1 MRINRFSFLSL
12 CAVAA
17 LVSACSGSHSS
28 NVNPAWTK
36 NPNYLTVI
44 IGEPSVLNKDDLEDD
59 LPGNSSNFAEWVS
72 RQIQMGVELRTNMK
86 PEMRIEKEENYE
98 IARLPV
104 DQSTVSIHLPNPEK
118 IKNLHG
124 VVLTIHPIQFWRS
137 EDDCGQHPFGC
148 FFRRHLMAK
157 GTYAYTD
164 MDRQEVLGYGF
175 FFVQNSFNFAMTSGN
190 WEEAVKD
197 IVAKVLDETPLQK

>member
-1 MRINRFSFLSL
+1 MWINKLSVIFF
-12 CAVAA
+12 CAVTV
-17 LVSACSGSHSS
+17 LLTACSGSHSGS
-28 NVNPAWTK
+28 VNPAWK
-36 NPNYLTVI
+36 NNPQSLTVI

-59 LPGNSSNFAEWVS
+59 LPEHANNFTAWVS
-72 RQIQMGVELRTNMK
+72 RQIQMGVELRTNIK
-86 PEMRIEKEENYE
+86 PEIRVEKEENYE

-104 DQSTVSIHLPNPEK
+104 DQSLVSIHLPNPEK

-124 VVLTIHPIQFWRS
+124 VVLTINPIQFWRR
-137 EDDCGQHPFGC
+137 EDRCSQHPFGC
-148 FFRRHLMAK
+148 YFTEHLMAK

-164 MDRQEVLGYGF
+164 TERQEVLGYGF
-175 FFVQNSFNFAMTSGN
+175 FFVQSSFTFAMTSGN